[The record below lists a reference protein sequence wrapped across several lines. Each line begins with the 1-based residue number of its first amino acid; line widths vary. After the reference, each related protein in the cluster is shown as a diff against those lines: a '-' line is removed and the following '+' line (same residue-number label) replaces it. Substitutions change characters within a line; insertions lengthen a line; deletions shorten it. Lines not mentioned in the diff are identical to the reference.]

1 MIQETVLARNL
12 CCICGSDLVTWVEM
26 SLALI
31 FLTKAANL
39 SVLFDVDLHTKTMN
53 NAMLRVFQRISRG
66 TESWHMR
73 PLFLAITE
81 CHATD
86 PKDYVYGILGLT
98 NLKIDPD
105 YDLTVAQVYSDYA
118 RAWICKCQRLD
129 LLTVAQV
136 YSDYARAWICKCQR
150 LDLLTYASTTSTFA
164 NIRTKDVPSWVPD
177 WRSLPEG
184 FLASLPDQQSA
195 SGSSTAKEVS
205 ADLTT
210 LSVRGV
216 RCDNVHVCVPVLTG
230 EREGFEQL
238 ADYAWSLFL
247 DQYSRS
253 LPARSKASA
262 SSPLT
267 SSVEE
272 VNRSE
277 AKTRKFKTSR

>member
-105 YDLTVAQVYSDYA
+105 YD
-118 RAWICKCQRLD
+118 
-129 LLTVAQV
+129 LTVAQV